1 MAASPFSFP
10 NYRWLWGSSLCA
22 YCSMWIQAATISWL
36 AYDITGS
43 TTVVGAILA
52 VRVIPLLSLAPL
64 SGVAADRYD
73 RRKLLQYAQW
83 LSAATVMVF
92 GLLLAFDRVSTWM
105 LFAFTIILGA
115 GNVIDRPSRHS
126 TVFDLVPREIVPK
139 AVALNIMGNSSMRVL
154 GPAIAGLLIAAIGA
168 AGNFFIQGALY
179 LASGL
184 LVYLVAF
191 PPRKPAPGRVSAW
204 SELKEGLR
212 YVAGDR
218 TTRLLMTITSIQY
231 FLLVPVFNTLFPVYA
246 KDIYKVG
253 PEGLGLMFTMVGVGG
268 VIGAG
273 TASVLMRFDRIGLIR
288 GRFEYLRDVALDD
301 DQRMSFGHR
310 MQIVN
315 NVGQVILHDL
325 GQITAK
331 DAIIHHPGSCSL
343 ADIARELF
351 NFLAGT
357 LNVLDME
364 NIAIQLNSQVLV
376 PFHQHFTHIPHGGF
390 IMARLLLEKFLGFTH
405 GDDPVDLQSQQNT

>member
-1 MAASPFSFP
+1 MQVSPFSFP

-43 TTVVGAILA
+43 ATVVGAILA

-83 LSAATVMVF
+83 LSAATVLLF

-126 TVFDLVPREIVPK
+126 TVFDMVPREIVPK

-154 GPAIAGLLIAAIGA
+154 GPAIAGFLIAAIGA

-184 LVYLVAF
+184 LAYLVVF
-191 PPRKPAPGRVSAW
+191 PPKKPASGRVSAW

-273 TASVLMRFDRIGLIR
+273 TASALMRFDRIGLIQT
-288 GRFEYLRDVALDD
+288 GALL
-301 DQRMSFGHR
+301 
-310 MQIVN
+310 VYCAAL
-315 NVGQVILHDL
+315 VGL
-325 GQITAK
+325 
-331 DAIIHHPGSCSL
+331 AISPGFYIALVMCSL
-343 ADIARELF
+343 AGAAEMVNSVNNQTMLQLSAPAEMRGRVVSL
-351 NFLAGT
+351 
-357 LNVLDME
+357 
-364 NIAIQLNSQVLV
+364 IQLNPALIASGSLLAGSLGDWIGAPGASIAVSALSAALILALLAASPALRSLRLSQ
-376 PFHQHFTHIPHGGF
+376 H
-390 IMARLLLEKFLGFTH
+390 R
-405 GDDPVDLQSQQNT
+405 

>member
-1 MAASPFSFP
+1 MSASPFSFP

-22 YCSMWIQAATISWL
+22 YCSMWIHAATISWL

-43 TTVVGAILA
+43 ATMVGAILA

-83 LSAATVMVF
+83 LSAGTVLLF

-126 TVFDLVPREIVPK
+126 TVFDVVPREIVPK
-139 AVALNIMGNSSMRVL
+139 AVALNVVGNSSMRVL
-154 GPAIAGLLIAAIGA
+154 GPAIAGFLIAAIGA

-184 LVYLVAF
+184 LVYLVVF
-191 PPRKPAPGRVSAW
+191 PPKKPAPGKVSAW
-204 SELKEGLR
+204 GELKEGFR
-212 YVAGDR
+212 YVAKDR

-246 KDIYKVG
+246 KDIYRVG

-273 TASVLMRFDRIGLIR
+273 AASALMRFDRIGLIQTGALLVYCAALVGLALSPSFYLALAMCSLSGAAEMVNSVNNQTMLQLSAPPEMR
-288 GRFEYLRDVALDD
+288 GRV
-301 DQRMSFGHR
+301 
-310 MQIVN
+310 V
-315 NVGQVILHDL
+315 
-325 GQITAK
+325 
-331 DAIIHHPGSCSL
+331 SL
-343 ADIARELF
+343 
-351 NFLAGT
+351 
-357 LNVLDME
+357 
-364 NIAIQLNSQVLV
+364 IQLNPALISAGSLLAGSLGDFAGAPGASIAVSAASAALILALLIASPSLRSMRLSQ
-376 PFHQHFTHIPHGGF
+376 H
-390 IMARLLLEKFLGFTH
+390 R
-405 GDDPVDLQSQQNT
+405 